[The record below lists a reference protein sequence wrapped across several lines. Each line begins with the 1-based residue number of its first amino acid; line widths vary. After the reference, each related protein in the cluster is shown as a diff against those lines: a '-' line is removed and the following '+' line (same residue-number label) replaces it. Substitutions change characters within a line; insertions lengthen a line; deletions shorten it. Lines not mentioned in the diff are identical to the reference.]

1 MLPSHLSF
9 PIHHGTRIQLGVTGS
24 IAAYKALELLRLFG
38 ELELLTGVSIT
49 QAAARFVTP
58 LSFESLGAQHVYTTM
73 WDGED
78 SAFGHLEPAQEA
90 RCLVIAPATANIM
103 AKLAH
108 GLADEILSAQAL
120 AFQGP
125 VILAP
130 AMNPRLW
137 DAPATQANLETLRS
151 RGVQVVGPGSG
162 AMACG
167 ETGKGRL
174 APLEAVVAQV
184 LKALTP
190 QDMAGTRVMVSL
202 GPTREYFDPARYW
215 SNPSTGLMG
224 ACLAMAAWLRGASVT
239 VVHGPV
245 DLWFPCDIARVPVQT
260 AREMF
265 AACTGLWP
273 EQDLGLMTAAVSD
286 FSPVPHGSEKFKK
299 SSLTDGPI
307 QIEFQTNPDILK
319 TLGQNKAQGQKLLGF
334 CAETCNLAEYAA
346 SKLAAKNC
354 DLMVANSIA
363 TPGSG
368 FASATNQVYVVDS
381 MGRSEQWP
389 QLTKPEVAWRL
400 LEWITHL
407 LP

>member
-1 MLPSHLSF
+1 MLPLHLTF

-24 IAAYKALELLRLFG
+24 IAAYKSLELLRMFG
-38 ELELLTGVSIT
+38 ELDLLVGVSLT

-58 LSFESLGAQHVYTTM
+58 LAFQSLGAQHVYTAM

-90 RCLVIAPATANIM
+90 SCLLVAPATANIL

-125 VILAP
+125 ILVAP

-137 DAPATQANLETLRS
+137 DAAATQANLETLRS
-151 RGVQVVGPGSG
+151 RGVRVIEPSSG
-162 AMACG
+162 TMACG
-167 ETGKGRL
+167 EAGKGRL
-174 APLEAVVAQV
+174 APLEAIAAQTQ
-184 LKALTP
+184 KALTP
-190 QDMAGTRVMVSL
+190 QDMAGTNVLVSL
-202 GPTREYFDPARYW
+202 GPTREYFDPARFW

-224 ACLAMAAWLRGASVT
+224 GCLAMAAWLRGASVT

-245 DLWFPCDIARVPVQT
+245 DLWLPCDIARVPVQT

-265 AACTGLWP
+265 TACTDIW
-273 EQDLGLMTAAVSD
+273 ESQDIGLMTAAVSD
-286 FSPVPHGSEKFKK
+286 FSPVAHGDEKFKK
-299 SSLTDGPI
+299 SSLSDGPI
-307 QIEFQTNPDILK
+307 LIEFATNPDILK
-319 TLGQNKAQGQKLLGF
+319 TLGQNKSRGQRLLGF
-334 CAETCNLAEYAA
+334 CAETSGLPEYA
-346 SKLAAKNC
+346 SQKLIQKNC
-354 DLMVANSIA
+354 DMMVANSIA

-368 FASATNQVYVVDS
+368 FASSTNQVYVLDS
-381 MGRSEQWP
+381 QGRSEQWP